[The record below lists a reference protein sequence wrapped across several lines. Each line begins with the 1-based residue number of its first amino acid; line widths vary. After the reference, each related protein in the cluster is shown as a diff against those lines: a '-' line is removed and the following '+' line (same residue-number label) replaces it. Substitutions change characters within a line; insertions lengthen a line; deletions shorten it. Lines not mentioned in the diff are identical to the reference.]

1 MAVLACAKC
10 RSTLLALLVDCLLFE
25 AEGCDDQDEDGELQ
39 GEEGSNGGWLG
50 LGLGGGLGG
59 DASHRVS
66 SGCGRGVAQK
76 RPQKPSE
83 CTL

>member
-1 MAVLACAKC
+1 MAVRACPQ
-10 RSTLLALLVDCLLFE
+10 RGPALFTFLVDCLLFE
-25 AEGCDDQDEDGELQ
+25 AERHDDQDEYGELQ
-39 GEEGSNGGWLG
+39 GEEGAEGGG
-50 LGLGGGLGG
+50 LGLG
-59 DASHRVS
+59 HRVS